1 MKFTK
6 AQKDVLTK
14 GYEEAFKND
23 ELHDRVKT
31 DYKEMYEDL
40 AKDILKDNGY
50 PEDVEVQKIK
60 IDIKLKPKGAIED
73 FVTNLEENEKVDDID
88 TFTSVS
94 NDSQFY
100 IEDILDNVQMTN
112 FEVEFKADPEEYL
125 NQHPTIE
132 YFSKEMQRLYDES
145 KLEEVLLGNE
155 TFEKEYVENKAEEEG
170 FENPDA
176 KELKYHIEDLK
187 LKDPYSNLADKFI
200 SSGKVGENGMS
211 VQEFMQS
218 EFYEEVANNRLYEAK
233 IKFDSDPNDE

>member
-6 AQKDVLTK
+6 AQKEVLTK

-23 ELHDRVKT
+23 ELHERVKT

-50 PEDVEVQKIK
+50 PEDVDVQKIK
-60 IDIKLKPKGAIED
+60 IDIQLKPKGSIDD
-73 FVTNLEENEKVDDID
+73 FVTNLEESEKIDDID

-94 NDSQFY
+94 TDSQFY
-100 IEDILDNVQMTN
+100 IEDILDNIQMTN
-112 FEVEFKADPEEYL
+112 VEIEFKADPEEYL

-132 YFSKEMQRLYDES
+132 YLSKEMQRLYDES
-145 KLEEVLLGNE
+145 KLKELLLENDL
-155 TFEKEYVENKAEEEG
+155 FEREYVEPRAEEEG
-170 FENPDA
+170 FESPNVKD
-176 KELKYHIEDLK
+176 LKYHIEDVELK
-187 LKDPYSNLADKFI
+187 EPYTTLSDRFI

-211 VQEFMQS
+211 VQEFMRQ
-218 EFYEEVANNRLYEAK
+218 EFYNEVINNRLYEVK